1 MNNGQI
7 RPALHDVQ
15 LAISRFP
22 AVFFRHQHALVLQPL
37 IHVFHQPYRQR
48 RRRGAGRALNCVLP
62 ALPCPFQRSQIP
74 DGCGE
79 WLTRHFQEVD
89 ERTPAGKLGWR
100 GLKNHDFVND
110 AMDHRLE
117 KDVGAPLMD
126 CALALNFT
134 GRGVPYL
141 YCGHEIGD
149 VTRHSIL
156 GNLVA
161 PQCHADHWF
170 ALFEVLCEL
179 IDSLRCHPGI
189 DAARIYVTGCST
201 GGFTA

>member
-1 MNNGQI
+1 M
-7 RPALHDVQ
+7 
-15 LAISRFP
+15 
-22 AVFFRHQHALVLQPL
+22 
-37 IHVFHQPYRQR
+37 
-48 RRRGAGRALNCVLP
+48 
-62 ALPCPFQRSQIP
+62 
-74 DGCGE
+74 
-79 WLTRHFQEVD
+79 D

-100 GLKNHDFVND
+100 GLENHDFVND

-156 GNLVA
+156 GNRFCAPNLRINWSFVQTEAGRARMALIRDLAALRHGLPVLARGDVYYPAHACQDAVIVYCRRAAQDCVCVSVNMTGA
-161 PQCHADHWF
+161 PQS
-170 ALFEVLCEL
+170 LCLPLTFTETLLCRGASVQGNGARLSPYGIL
-179 IDSLRCHPGI
+179 IARCRENG
-189 DAARIYVTGCST
+189 
-201 GGFTA
+201 